1 MKINISLDDRLAKR
15 LDDYADAN
23 YMTRSGLVS
32 IALTQYLNTQ
42 EMIGVIKN
50 MSLSLSKMVNSNN
63 ISEEDRKEIEGYANM
78 LQTMASASTI

>member
-42 EMIGVIKN
+42 EMIGVIKS

>member
-32 IALTQYLNTQ
+32 IALTQYLNAQ
-42 EMIGVIKN
+42 EMISVIKS
-50 MSLSLSKMVNSNN
+50 MSLSLSKMVNSDN
-63 ISEEDRKEIEGYANM
+63 ITEEDRKEIEGYANM
-78 LQTMASASTI
+78 LQTMASASTV

>member
-1 MKINISLDDRLAKR
+1 MKINISLDDRLVKR

-42 EMIGVIKN
+42 EMISVIKS